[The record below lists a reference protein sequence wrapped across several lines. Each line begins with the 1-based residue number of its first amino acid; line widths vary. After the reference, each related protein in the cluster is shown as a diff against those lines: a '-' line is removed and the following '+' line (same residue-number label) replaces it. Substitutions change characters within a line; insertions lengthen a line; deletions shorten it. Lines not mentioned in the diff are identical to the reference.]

1 MELLR
6 KAPLPLELSYP
17 AGTFD
22 SDSDYVVGLA
32 STRNSFVEE
41 YEVHTDLTGGLNLGL
56 SEDLSRY
63 DAEYS
68 MTIWWGTAN
77 NKSDV
82 ALLDNLRIVRPYV
95 NTAVVA
101 PVGKDEEYAKYERI
115 ARIMIDNIVGGFY
128 YTSALYDIQGTGTD
142 KLVVGHRVNK
152 LLSLTEN
159 NVLVYELGGTN
170 NLQEYTLTS
179 DKNSIIVFQDGV
191 EDNRLDGRP
200 VTLPAGGSDSY
211 SPGYRSPAFPN
222 GYDYTVQ
229 VETGWPMV
237 PQDIQEAASLIIE
250 DMACGAPNYWSKY
263 VREYE
268 TKDYRVDFHRPA
280 FAGTGNVIVD
290 QILHR
295 YLGETLYNNIRVL

>member
-6 KAPLPLELSYP
+6 VPPFPLELSYP
-17 AGTFD
+17 AGTLSND
-22 SDSDYVVGLA
+22 TDYVVGLA

-41 YEVHTDLTGGLNLGL
+41 YEVTSEADGSLVLEL
-56 SEDLSRY
+56 SSDLSRY

-68 MTIWWGTAN
+68 LTAWEGTALA
-77 NKSDV
+77 KGDV
-82 ALLDNLRIVRPYV
+82 ALLDTLRIVRPYV
-95 NTAVVA
+95 NTTLIA
-101 PVGKDEEYAKYERI
+101 PVGKEEEFAKYERI

-159 NVLVYELGGTN
+159 NVLVYEIEGAD

-179 DKNSIIVFQDGV
+179 DKNSVIVFQDGV
-191 EDNRLDGRP
+191 EDNRLEGRP
-200 VTLPAGGSDSY
+200 VTLPTGGSDSY
-211 SPGYRSPAFPN
+211 VPGYRSPAFPN

-237 PQDIQEAASLIIE
+237 PQDIKEAATLIVE

-268 TKDYRVDFHRPA
+268 TKDYRVDFHRPS

-295 YLGETLYNNIRVL
+295 YIGETLYNNIRVL

>member
-6 KAPLPLELSYP
+6 LPPFPLNLEYP
-17 AGTFD
+17 AGTFAD
-22 SDSDYVVGLA
+22 NTDYVVGLA
-32 STRNSFVEE
+32 STRNSFIQE
-41 YEVHTDLTGGLNLGL
+41 YDATSDSTGALTVTLDY
-56 SEDLSRY
+56 DLSRY

-68 MTIWWGTAN
+68 LTVWLGTTLTKGDAMFA
-77 NKSDV
+77 DT
-82 ALLDNLRIVRPYV
+82 LRIVRPYV
-95 NTAVVA
+95 KTAVVA

-159 NVLVYELGGTN
+159 NVLVYEIEGTD

-179 DKNSIIVFQDGV
+179 DKNAIVVFQDGV
-191 EDNRLDGRP
+191 EDNRLEGRP
-200 VTLPAGGSDSY
+200 VTLPTGGSDSY
-211 SPGYRSPAFPN
+211 NPGYRSPAFPN

-237 PQDIQEAASLIIE
+237 PQDIQEAAALIIE

>member
-6 KAPLPLELSYP
+6 KAPFPLELVYP

-22 SDSDYVVGLA
+22 NDTEYVVGLA
-32 STRNSFVEE
+32 STRNSFVVE
-41 YEVHTDLTGGLNLGL
+41 YEVTSSATGGLTVTFDDNI
-56 SEDLSRY
+56 SRY

-68 MTIWWGTAN
+68 LTIWPGTALA
-77 NKSDV
+77 KGEV
-82 ALLDNLRIVRPYV
+82 VLLDNLRIVRPYV

-101 PVGKDEEYAKYERI
+101 PVGQDEEYTKFERI

-159 NVLVYELGGTN
+159 NVLVYEIEGTSN
-170 NLQEYTLTS
+170 FAEYTLNS
-179 DKNSIIVFQDGV
+179 DKNAVIVFQDGV
-191 EDNRLDGRP
+191 EDNRLEGRP
-200 VTLPAGGSDSY
+200 VTVNTAGSDSY
-211 SPGYRSPAFPN
+211 NPGYRSPAFPN

-250 DMACGAPNYWSKY
+250 DMACGVPNYWSKY

-268 TKDYRVDFHRPA
+268 TKDYRVDFHRPS

-295 YLGETLYNNIRVL
+295 YIGETLYNNIRVL

>member
-6 KAPLPLELSYP
+6 VPPFPLVLSYP
-17 AGTFD
+17 AGTL
-22 SDSDYVVGLA
+22 SNNADYVVGLA
-32 STRNSFVEE
+32 STRNSFVVE
-41 YEVHTDLTGGLNLGL
+41 YEVTSSATGAL
-56 SEDLSRY
+56 SVTFDDNISRY

-68 MTIWWGTAN
+68 LTAWEGTVD
-77 NKSDV
+77 NKGDV
-82 ALLDNLRIVRPYV
+82 VLLDTLRIVRPYIDS
-95 NTAVVA
+95 AALA
-101 PVGKDEEYAKYERI
+101 PTGQEEEFAKYERI

-159 NVLVYELGGTN
+159 NVLVYEIEGAD

-179 DKNSIIVFQDGV
+179 DKNSVIVFQDGV
-191 EDNRLDGRP
+191 EDNRLEGRP
-200 VTLPAGGSDSY
+200 VTLPTGGSDSY
-211 SPGYRSPAFPN
+211 VPGYRSPAFPN

-237 PQDIQEAASLIIE
+237 PQDIKEAATLIVE

-268 TKDYRVDFHRPA
+268 TKDYRVDFHRPS